1 MWWIVLSSRCSAQIN
16 LINICGIW
24 DLQNLDYFSTYRLL
38 DLQTLSFKDESAF
51 TPACQLLQDGT
62 MDNYI
67 KLLQEHRVSHLV
79 CATDQVRYYLALRT
93 HAAVL
98 LSD

>member
-1 MWWIVLSSRCSAQIN
+1 
-16 LINICGIW
+16 
-24 DLQNLDYFSTYRLL
+24 
-38 DLQTLSFKDESAF
+38 
-51 TPACQLLQDGT
+51 

-98 LSD
+98 LSDYKLVTNGGLVAAVQDGGVDPGGRGGVRAELL